1 MAHTDKVF
9 PLETT
14 QSTTA
19 LALKTTL
26 VTVLRFMWQEENSIS
41 QTESAKSSS
50 GKRPASP
57 QVTRGGKKRKLEL
70 LQRVSVILTT
80 RQQILGQ
87 FHSCGANALCDAHP
101 GCFVGQANYSAL
113 YTRRDLQTCHFTEN
127 SNKADIVHFKNP
139 WSINGVE
146 SLCKHITKDLFSE
159 LRDALPDTWQLIA
172 TNPQGLCNP
181 G

>member
-1 MAHTDKVF
+1 MTGRKLHQPNRLCKVVF
-9 PLETT
+9 
-14 QSTTA
+14 
-19 LALKTTL
+19 
-26 VTVLRFMWQEENSIS
+26 RQE
-41 QTESAKSSS
+41 ARKSSS
-50 GKRPASP
+50 D
-57 QVTRGGKKRKLEL
+57 TGGGEKEARAFEK
-70 LQRVSVILTT
+70 ILSYPNNTT
-80 RQQILGQ
+80 TDFRLIS
-87 FHSCGANALCDAHP
+87 FMWYKCTV
-101 GCFVGQANYSAL
+101 GCFVGQANYSTL
-113 YTRRDLQTCHFTEN
+113 HTRRDLQTCHFTEN

>member
-1 MAHTDKVF
+1 M
-9 PLETT
+9 
-14 QSTTA
+14 
-19 LALKTTL
+19 
-26 VTVLRFMWQEENSIS
+26 LRFMWQEENSIS
-41 QTESAKSSS
+41 QTDSAKSSS

-57 QVTRGGKKRKLEL
+57 QVTQKGGKRKIEL
-70 LQRVSVILTT
+70 LKRFSVILTT

-87 FHSCGANALCDAHP
+87 FHSCGTCTV
-101 GCFVGQANYSAL
+101 GCFVGQANYSTL
-113 YTRRDLQTCHFTEN
+113 HTRRDLQTCHFTEN

>member
-57 QVTRGGKKRKLEL
+57 QVTRGEKKEARAFAKSFSYPNNTTTDFRPVSFMWCKCTVRCTPRLLCWSGKLLSSVHTSRSANLPLHWELKQSWHSPFQKSLEHKW
-70 LQRVSVILTT
+70 
-80 RQQILGQ
+80 G
-87 FHSCGANALCDAHP
+87 
-101 GCFVGQANYSAL
+101 
-113 YTRRDLQTCHFTEN
+113 
-127 SNKADIVHFKNP
+127 
-139 WSINGVE
+139 GV
-146 SLCKHITKDLFSE
+146 TM
-159 LRDALPDTWQLIA
+159 
-172 TNPQGLCNP
+172 
-181 G
+181 

>member
-1 MAHTDKVF
+1 MTGRKLHQPNRVCKVVF
-9 PLETT
+9 
-14 QSTTA
+14 
-19 LALKTTL
+19 
-26 VTVLRFMWQEENSIS
+26 RQE
-41 QTESAKSSS
+41 ARKSSS
-50 GKRPASP
+50 D
-57 QVTRGGKKRKLEL
+57 TGGKKRKLEL

-127 SNKADIVHFKNP
+127 SNKADIVHFRNP

-159 LRDALPDTWQLIA
+159 LRDALPDT
-172 TNPQGLCNP
+172 
-181 G
+181 